1 MHRAPSPEA
10 LVAGVDELPDP
21 ALILLTGPRGAGKT
35 RWCERLAG
43 AGHAAGLAVAGVV
56 SPAVLES
63 GEKTAIDLRDLST
76 GRLRRLA
83 GRPGPGIPGTAG
95 LGWTFDA
102 GTLEWGNAIL
112 DRSVSCDLL
121 ILDELG
127 PLEFRAEG
135 GLAAAFAVVASRRY
149 RLAVV
154 VVRHGLLEAARAR
167 WAWVTDVLEVEGVTG
182 PAGGLIGDSVRERGR
197 G

>member
-10 LVAGVDELPDP
+10 LVADMEKPSDP
-21 ALILLTGPRGAGKT
+21 TLILLTGPRGAGKT
-35 RWCERLAG
+35 RWCERLAR
-43 AGHAAGLAVAGVV
+43 AGSVAGLAVAGVV

-83 GRPGPGIPGTAG
+83 GCPGPGSSGTAG
-95 LGWTFDA
+95 LGWEFDA
-102 GTLEWGNAIL
+102 RTLAWGNAVL
-112 DRSVSCDLL
+112 DRAGSCDIL

-127 PLEFRAEG
+127 PLEFRAGG
-135 GLAAAFAVVASRRY
+135 GLASAFAVVAARRY

-154 VVRHGLLEAARAR
+154 VVRRALVEAAHAR
-167 WAWVTDVLEVEGVTG
+167 WTRVTEVFEVEGATG
-182 PAGGLIGDSVRERGR
+182 PVGGPIGVRVQERGS